1 MIGIVF
7 GLAALTEVA
16 ADAFIYYLAHSLV
29 TAIADEASDR
39 ARSALS
45 DIGGSLFGVISVA
58 KQSTTIDAAKLKNLV
73 DEAMQN
79 SNLVVIKADELA
91 ALRRVAV
98 AAETRAD
105 LHEALDALKK
115 VQGHKA

>member
-1 MIGIVF
+1 
-7 GLAALTEVA
+7 
-16 ADAFIYYLAHSLV
+16 
-29 TAIADEASDR
+29 
-39 ARSALS
+39 
-45 DIGGSLFGVISVA
+45 
-58 KQSTTIDAAKLKNLV
+58 
-73 DEAMQN
+73 
-79 SNLVVIKADELA
+79 VVIKADELA